1 MRQVATAIIVLA
13 CLGPLRQVAGQD
25 THIRG
30 FTDVTFNASDRAGA
44 TTNFALGQFD
54 LYITSALADK
64 WSFLGET
71 VFEFKQDFAVD
82 VERLVITFRPNPHVM
97 LAMGKHHTPLGYW
110 NTAYHHGTLMQ
121 PTIRRPDMYLF
132 EDDGGILPVHTTG
145 ALFAGRDLTPAHLGF
160 DVMVGNGIGA
170 TPISDNNPGKSLT
183 FALHS
188 QLTTALRVG
197 VNYYRDRL
205 TPGTA
210 RIYGAPIDTVLPT
223 GDTLTTTA
231 TEQMLGTFGVYLSP
245 KIEIMAEY
253 QHITHAPAAGGPS
266 TGNDAAYLYAGYRIG
281 KLVPY
286 GRYDAL
292 LFAAADPHFVA
303 DDFHRA
309 IVGARYD
316 FAATAQLKVEYQRQT
331 TDRTGSSN
339 EVRVQVAI
347 GF

>member
-1 MRQVATAIIVLA
+1 MRRLASVIVVLA
-13 CLGPLRQVAGQD
+13 CLGPLRQVAAQD

-30 FTDVTFNASDRAGA
+30 FTDVTLNASDRAGTA
-44 TTNFALGQFD
+44 PNFALGQFD
-54 LYITSALADK
+54 LFITSALADK

-71 VFEFKQDFAVD
+71 VFEFDQDFVVD
-82 VERLVITFRPNPHVM
+82 VERLVISFRPNAHVL

-121 PTIRRPDMYLF
+121 PTARRPDMYLF

-160 DVMVGNGIGA
+160 DVMLGNGIGA
-170 TPISDNNPGKSLT
+170 TPISDNNPAKSLT
-183 FALHS
+183 LALHS

-197 VNYYRDRL
+197 VDYYHDRL

-210 RIYGAPIDTVLPT
+210 RIYGAPIDTVLPAA
-223 GDTLTTTA
+223 DTLTNTV
-231 TEQMLGTFGVYLSP
+231 TEQMLGTYGVYLSP
-245 KIEIMAEY
+245 QLEIMAEY
-253 QHITHAPAAGGPS
+253 QRISHRPAAGGPS

-286 GRYDAL
+286 GRYDVL
-292 LFAAADPHFVA
+292 LFNAADPHFVA

-316 FAATAQLKVEYQRQT
+316 FAATTQLKIEYHRRT
-331 TDRTGSSN
+331 TDRSGSAN
-339 EVRVQVAI
+339 ELHVQVAI

>member
-1 MRQVATAIIVLA
+1 MRRVVSVIVVLA
-13 CLGPLRQVAGQD
+13 CLGPLRQVTAQD

-30 FTDVTFNASDRAGA
+30 FTDVTFNASDRPG
-44 TTNFALGQFD
+44 TPTNFALGQFD
-54 LYITSALADK
+54 LYITSALAPK

-71 VFEFKQDFAVD
+71 VFEFDNDFVVD
-82 VERLVITFRPNPHVM
+82 VERLMITFKPNPHVL

-121 PTIRRPDMYLF
+121 PTIQRPDMYLF
-132 EDDGGILPVHTTG
+132 EDGGGILPVHTTG

-160 DVMVGNGIGA
+160 DVMVGNGVGA
-170 TPISDNNPGKSLT
+170 TPISDNNQAKSLT
-183 FALHS
+183 VALHS

-205 TPGTA
+205 SPGTA
-210 RIYGAPIDTVLPT
+210 RIYGAPIDTILPA
-223 GDTLTTTA
+223 GDTLTTSA
-231 TEQMLGTFGVYLSP
+231 TEDMLGTYGVYLSP
-245 KIEIMAEY
+245 KIEIMGEY
-253 QHITHAPAAGGPS
+253 QRITHRPDGGGPS

-292 LFAAADPHFVA
+292 LFNAADPHFVA

-316 FAATAQLKVEYQRQT
+316 FAATAQLKIEYHRKT
-331 TDRTGSSN
+331 TDRSGSAN
-339 EVRVQVAI
+339 ELHLQVAI

>member
-1 MRQVATAIIVLA
+1 MRLSMLPIGLLA
-13 CLGPLRQVAGQD
+13 LLAHPLRAAAQD
-25 THIRG
+25 TRIRG
-30 FTDVTFNASDRAGA
+30 FTDVTINASDGAGA

-71 VFEFKQDFAVD
+71 VFEFKQDFVVD

-183 FALHS
+183 VALHS

-210 RIYGAPIDTVLPT
+210 RIYGAPIDTVLPK
-223 GDTLTTTA
+223 GDTLTSTA

-253 QHITHAPAAGGPS
+253 QHITHAPSAGG
-266 TGNDAAYLYAGYRIG
+266 
-281 KLVPY
+281 
-286 GRYDAL
+286 
-292 LFAAADPHFVA
+292 
-303 DDFHRA
+303 
-309 IVGARYD
+309 
-316 FAATAQLKVEYQRQT
+316 
-331 TDRTGSSN
+331 
-339 EVRVQVAI
+339 
-347 GF
+347 